1 MRPFLTQ
8 NGQATFYARIS
19 RKNYA
24 RYASGVAAPLGPLH
38 SRRDATLRVQKATL
52 RDASA
57 AIKRRSVAKRV
68 LQIFDTRRA
77 DPCVVGG
84 AILQISYII
93 PTIGYIYRRRT
104 YERMRERD
112 KNDIHVSFTNYL
124 CLFMRTLGAKC
135 YFDAQH
141 QTADAG
147 L

>member
-1 MRPFLTQ
+1 MRVPAQ
-8 NGQATFYARIS
+8 KS
-19 RKNYA
+19 K
-24 RYASGVAAPLGPLH
+24 GPYIV
-38 SRRDATLRVQKATL
+38 DATLRLHVQKATR

-93 PTIGYIYRRRT
+93 PTIGYIYRRT

-112 KNDIHVSFTNYL
+112 KNYL
-124 CLFMRTLGAKC
+124 TSLLLIICANL
-135 YFDAQH
+135 
-141 QTADAG
+141 
-147 L
+147 